1 LSRAD
6 PIADAQDEAGHGRFL
21 LSSFSFAGKEKEDS
35 IGEKG
40 TPDRLNLSWPSTKG
54 GAFRSD

>member
-21 LSSFSFAGKEKEDS
+21 LSSFSFAGKKRKIPLVKKAPR
-35 IGEKG
+35 IG
-40 TPDRLNLSWPSTKG
+40 
-54 GAFRSD
+54 